1 MSDQLISTTNTAA
14 ILPEVWSARFR
25 DVLRVALPWM
35 TSVDQNYEGDIQ
47 SLGDTVNI
55 SQIPDFDDATELA
68 EGALGE
74 ADSVTVTGQQ
84 LVINKRTYKDVLVTK
99 KSQLQSLAFMDQIRE
114 KQIFAINKRVQQVII
129 DNIIPSASAPDHQIA
144 YDSGTTFALA
154 DLLEGKELLDTAN
167 VPMDNRTATFGAA
180 QWNDI
185 FNITGFTSRDFLDAM
200 FVPAGS
206 PLNTGEVPNVLL
218 GFTPKMTTA
227 NGAVVYL
234 SHASFLT
241 VAMQQSLQIGVFD
254 QRVIGLRGDRVT
266 ADILWGLKQLDDN
279 RVVTIS

>member
-206 PLNTGEVPNVLL
+206 PLNTGEVPNV
-218 GFTPKMTTA
+218 
-227 NGAVVYL
+227 
-234 SHASFLT
+234 
-241 VAMQQSLQIGVFD
+241 
-254 QRVIGLRGDRVT
+254 
-266 ADILWGLKQLDDN
+266 
-279 RVVTIS
+279 